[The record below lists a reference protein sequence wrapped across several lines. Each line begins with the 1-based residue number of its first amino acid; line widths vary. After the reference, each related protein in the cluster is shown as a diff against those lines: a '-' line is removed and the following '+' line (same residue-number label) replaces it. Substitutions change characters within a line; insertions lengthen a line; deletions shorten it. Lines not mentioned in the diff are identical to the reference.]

1 MPKESRRQSEQQ
13 QYFQQSTK
21 EKAVQQLLEAVP
33 KKKQQLVKD
42 LVTTLNVRKE
52 VKNKLYKTTAN
63 TLESTVEKYNTQLNE
78 CATKITKISKELGP
92 DLTKEVQN
100 IVNMK
105 IEPEKQ
111 NTQVK
116 TQKRAVRKPE
126 NVRDTLE
133 NIDAGRY
140 QVTEF
145 KDLIKQAEE
154 KLDKKGF
161 FSKLFNKKGINKLK
175 TDIYEFKEG
184 VNRVYLAHPSL
195 KEEFGDHKQKKE
207 PTFSEI
213 KTARRVTRL
222 ETQINSAKTK
232 SQVQP
237 TKPLSK
243 GNQQQHL

>member
-154 KLDKKGF
+154 KLNKKGF
-161 FSKLFNKKGINKLK
+161 FLNYSIKKALIN
-175 TDIYEFKEG
+175 
-184 VNRVYLAHPSL
+184 
-195 KEEFGDHKQKKE
+195 
-207 PTFSEI
+207 
-213 KTARRVTRL
+213 
-222 ETQINSAKTK
+222 
-232 SQVQP
+232 
-237 TKPLSK
+237 
-243 GNQQQHL
+243 

>member
-100 IVNMK
+100 IVNM
-105 IEPEKQ
+105 
-111 NTQVK
+111 
-116 TQKRAVRKPE
+116 
-126 NVRDTLE
+126 
-133 NIDAGRY
+133 
-140 QVTEF
+140 
-145 KDLIKQAEE
+145 
-154 KLDKKGF
+154 
-161 FSKLFNKKGINKLK
+161 
-175 TDIYEFKEG
+175 
-184 VNRVYLAHPSL
+184 
-195 KEEFGDHKQKKE
+195 
-207 PTFSEI
+207 
-213 KTARRVTRL
+213 
-222 ETQINSAKTK
+222 
-232 SQVQP
+232 
-237 TKPLSK
+237 
-243 GNQQQHL
+243 

>member
-1 MPKESRRQSEQQ
+1 MKQFQKE
-13 QYFQQSTK
+13 
-21 EKAVQQLLEAVP
+21 
-33 KKKQQLVKD
+33 KQQLVKD
-42 LVTTLNVRKE
+42 LVTTLNVREE

-126 NVRDTLE
+126 SVRDTLE

-154 KLDKKGF
+154 KLNKKGF

-213 KTARRVTRL
+213 KATRKVTRL